1 MIEVR
6 SVTKSFDG
14 LRAIDDIDMTVKPG
28 SIYGLVGTNG
38 SGKTTILNM
47 LCGVTRQDSGTI
59 MFDGTPVYE
68 NPAVKQRLWY
78 IPDDLAFYGPYT
90 INELARFFSR
100 MFPHWNAAILDVTLQ
115 HFHLDRDKRISRMS
129 KGMRKQAVFALGFAS
144 EPDYLILDE
153 PIDGLDPLV
162 RKRIWELIVGA
173 SADRGMTTVIS
184 SHNLREME
192 GFCDS
197 ICAIDHGK
205 VFIERDLDDLK
216 SDIHKLQVS
225 FGSNASS
232 AGNAQGSDAR
242 TGIDAYRDLNVLKQW
257 SSGSVDFLIVKN
269 SQQELD
275 RFAAAAKPVIFDRIP
290 LTLEEIFIHELDRG
304 NDEYTSRL

>member
-1 MIEVR
+1 MIEVK
-6 SVTKSFDG
+6 SVSKSFDG
-14 LRAIDDIDMTVKPG
+14 LRAIDNIDMTVNSG

-47 LCGVTRQDSGTI
+47 LCGVTRQDTGTI
-59 MFDGTPVYE
+59 MFDGARVYE
-68 NPAVKQRLWY
+68 NPAIKQRLWY

-115 HFHLDRDKRISRMS
+115 HFQLDRDKRISRMS
-129 KGMRKQAVFALGFAS
+129 KGMRKQAVFALGFATG
-144 EPDYLILDE
+144 PDYLILDE

-162 RKRIWELIVGA
+162 RQCIWELIVDA

-197 ICAIDHGK
+197 ICAINHGK

-216 SDIHKLQVS
+216 SDTHKLQVS
-225 FGSNASS
+225 FGSNVGGTADK
-232 AGNAQGSDAR
+232 QGSAAR
-242 TGIDAYRDLNVLKQW
+242 TGIDVYRDLNVLKQW
-257 SSGSVDFLIVKN
+257 SSGSVDFLIVRN

-275 RFAAAAKPVIFDRIP
+275 RFVATAKPVLFDRIP
-290 LTLEEIFIHELDRG
+290 LTLEEIFIYELDRG
-304 NDEYTSRL
+304 NK